1 VVPRWLGY
9 YEPLSTLLPYRFGRM
24 MMGALGAD
32 SQVAA
37 LDADQRQAYQA
48 RLDAHISQTRDS
60 T

>member
-1 VVPRWLGY
+1 MTDIGA
-9 YEPLSTLLPYRFGRM
+9 SLLPYRFGRM

-37 LDADQRQAYQA
+37 LDVDQRQAHQA